1 MMKLP
6 MSAREASSL
15 EILAETGSTNDELVA
30 AAADRMEF
38 ATVVT
43 GNQTAGRGRLGREWI
58 APPDQSLAA
67 SVLLRPVL
75 PAGEPLSLEHF
86 GWLPLLAG
94 LAMVRAIE
102 PVVSGVVGLKWP
114 NDVQVS
120 GLKVCGILAELL
132 PSADAVVIGTGVNLS
147 LGEADL
153 PTPTSTSLV
162 LAGAADSG
170 DELADRVLS
179 GYLSNLRQL
188 YSEFL
193 SVGADVDASGTR
205 EAVIEVCTTLGKT
218 VRVLLPAGEELVGAA
233 TDIDRHGRL
242 VVRSSANGRERAV
255 AAGDVTHV
263 R

>member
-1 MMKLP
+1 MKLP

-15 EILAETGSTNDELVA
+15 EILAETGSTNDVLVA
-30 AAADRMEF
+30 AAADRAEF

-102 PVVSGVVGLKWP
+102 PLVSGAVGLKWP

-132 PSADAVVIGTGVNLS
+132 PAGDAVVIGTGVNLS
-147 LGEADL
+147 LSEKDL
-153 PTPTSTSLV
+153 PTPTSTSL
-162 LAGAADSG
+162 AISGATITG
-170 DELADRVLS
+170 DELADTVLS
-179 GYLSNLRQL
+179 RYLATLRTV
-188 YSEFL
+188 YREFL
-193 SVGADVDASGTR
+193 TVGADVDASGTR
-205 EAVIEVCTTLGKT
+205 EAIIDVCTTLGKS
-218 VRVLLPAGEELVGAA
+218 VRVMLPAGEELVGAA